1 MKKHNSKKHANSNRN
16 WKRFTYVKNT
26 RKQKTKKKLIN
37 LSKKCQ
43 ITLVK
48 GFNHIA

>member
-26 RKQKTKKKLIN
+26 HKQKTKKKIDKPKQKMPDYI
-37 LSKKCQ
+37 SQ
-43 ITLVK
+43 RI
-48 GFNHIA
+48 